1 MAVSLLTAWID
12 CVILKISFM
21 KEVFYGLQTQRSCLR
36 HNEKD
41 CRKSDAEDQ
50 EKIRESAGS
59 IWKKDGLRK
68 PSFFV
73 KDRKD
78 RHKELSLL

>member
-1 MAVSLLTAWID
+1 M
-12 CVILKISFM
+12 
-21 KEVFYGLQTQRSCLR
+21 R

-50 EKIRESAGS
+50 EKIRESDGS

-73 KDRKD
+73 KDLKD
-78 RHKELSLL
+78 RHKEISLL